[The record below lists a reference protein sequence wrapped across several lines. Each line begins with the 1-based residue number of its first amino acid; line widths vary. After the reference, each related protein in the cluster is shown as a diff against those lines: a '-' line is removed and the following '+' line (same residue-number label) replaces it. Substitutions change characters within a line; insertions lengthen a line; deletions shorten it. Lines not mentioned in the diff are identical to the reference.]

1 MLHSHSY
8 FTGDLSFLIESSNQ
22 TALKTANQ
30 AITMQNNTTNLTHK
44 RVLGVAIPI
53 VLANATI
60 PILGAVDTAVV
71 GQLGLAVPIGAV
83 GIGAII
89 ITAIYWLFGFL
100 RMGTTGLT
108 AQAIGS
114 GDKSETSALL
124 VRGIIIGLVAGLI
137 LIITQ
142 VPLFL
147 GALQLSPASIEV
159 EGLAQKYLEIRVYS
173 APAAIALFGIT
184 GWLIAKE
191 KTREVLLLQL
201 ALNGIN
207 IVLDLVFVLK
217 LGWGVEG
224 VAIATLIAEWSG
236 LIFGLWLARE
246 GFNNGY
252 WKNWVQIFDRARL
265 VKMAKVNS
273 DIMIRSILLEI
284 AFVSFLFLGS
294 SFDDAT
300 LAANQVLIQF
310 LNITAYALDGFA
322 FAAEALVGQALGAKN
337 RQLFRKSV
345 VMTSQWGVGSVILMA
360 LAFFVFGNNIINIMT
375 TAEDVRAVSYV
386 YLPWMV
392 LAPLAGVAAWM
403 LDGIFIG
410 ATRTAD
416 MRNMMFISF
425 CIYLIALALLLPA
438 YGNHGLWASLIIFS
452 IARGVTL
459 GFKYPALEGS
469 IDLK

>member
-1 MLHSHSY
+1 MQTNS
-8 FTGDLSFLIESSNQ
+8 TGLS
-22 TALKTANQ
+22 
-30 AITMQNNTTNLTHK
+30 HK

-71 GQLGLAVPIGAV
+71 GQLGLAAPIGAV

-114 GDKSETSALL
+114 GDKPETSALL
-124 VRGIIIGLVAGLI
+124 VRGIIIGLVAGLV
-137 LIITQ
+137 LIIAQ
-142 VPLFL
+142 VPIFL
-147 GALQLSPASIEV
+147 GALQLSPASMEV
-159 EGLAQKYLEIRVYS
+159 ESLAQKYLQIRVYS

-201 ALNGIN
+201 VLNGIN
-207 IVLDLVFVLK
+207 ITLDLVFVLK

-252 WKNWVQIFDRARL
+252 WKNWIQIFDRVRL
-265 VKMAKVNS
+265 IQMAKVNS

-284 AFVSFLFLGS
+284 GFVSFLFLGS

-337 RQLFRKSV
+337 RPLFRRAV
-345 VMTSQWGVGSVILMA
+345 IMTSQWGLGSVILMA
-360 LAFFVFGNNIINIMT
+360 LAFFVFGNSIINVMT
-375 TAEDVRAVSYV
+375 TAEDVRVVSYE

-392 LAPLAGVAAWM
+392 AAPLAGVAAWM

-425 CIYLIALALLLPA
+425 CIYLIALALLLPS

-459 GFKYPALEGS
+459 GFKYPALRGICRFKMIYS
-469 IDLK
+469 

>member
-1 MLHSHSY
+1 M
-8 FTGDLSFLIESSNQ
+8 
-22 TALKTANQ
+22 
-30 AITMQNNTTNLTHK
+30 
-44 RVLGVAIPI
+44 AIPI

-114 GDKSETSALL
+114 GDNSETSALL

-137 LIITQ
+137 LIIAQ

-147 GALQLSPASIEV
+147 GALQVSPASIEV
-159 EGLAQKYLEIRVYS
+159 EGLAQKYLQIRVYS

-191 KTREVLLLQL
+191 KTRAVLLLQL
-201 ALNGIN
+201 VLNGIN
-207 IVLDLVFVLK
+207 IALDLVFVLK

-252 WKNWVQIFDRARL
+252 WKNWLQIFDRARL
-265 VKMAKVNS
+265 MQMAKVNS

-284 AFVSFLFLGS
+284 SFVSFLFLGS

-337 RQLFRKSV
+337 RPLFRRAV
-345 VMTSQWGVGSVILMA
+345 VMTSQWGLGSVILMA
-360 LAFFVFGNNIINIMT
+360 LAFFVFGNSIINIMT
-375 TAEDVRAVSYV
+375 TAQDVRTVGYE

-392 LAPLAGVAAWM
+392 IAPLAGAAAWM

-425 CIYLIALALLLPA
+425 CIYLIALAILLPKYA
-438 YGNHGLWASLIIFS
+438 NHGLWASLIIFS
-452 IARGVTL
+452 LARGITL
-459 GFKYPALEGS
+459 GFKYPRLEASVGPN
-469 IDLK
+469 

>member
-1 MLHSHSY
+1 M
-8 FTGDLSFLIESSNQ
+8 Q
-22 TALKTANQ
+22 TNSTS
-30 AITMQNNTTNLTHK
+30 LTHK
-44 RVLGVAIPI
+44 RVLGVAVPI

-124 VRGIIIGLVAGLI
+124 VRGIVIGLVAGLI

-265 VKMAKVNS
+265 VQMAKVNS

-360 LAFFVFGNNIINIMT
+360 LAFFVFGNSIINIMT
-375 TAEDVRAVSYV
+375 TAEDVRVVSYE

-392 LAPLAGVAAWM
+392 IAPMAGVAAWM

-416 MRNMMFISF
+416 MRNMMFVSF

>member
-1 MLHSHSY
+1 MNP
-8 FTGDLSFLIESSNQ
+8 SSNR
-22 TALKTANQ
+22 
-30 AITMQNNTTNLTHK
+30 LTHK

-60 PILGAVDTAVV
+60 PILGAVDTGVV
-71 GQLGLAVPIGAV
+71 GQMGLAAPIGAV

-89 ITAIYWLFGFL
+89 ISAIYWLFGFL

-114 GDKSETSALL
+114 KNQSETSALL

-137 LIITQ
+137 LIVTQ
-142 VPLFL
+142 IPLFS
-147 GALQLSPASIEV
+147 GALGLAPASQEV
-159 EGLAQKYLEIRVYS
+159 ELLANEYLNIRVFS
-173 APAAIALFGIT
+173 APAAIAIFGIT

-191 KTREVLLLQL
+191 RTRSVLLLML
-201 ALNGIN
+201 LVNSVN
-207 IVLDLVFVLK
+207 ITLDFIFVLK

-224 VAIATLIAEWSG
+224 VAFATLIAEWLG
-236 LIFGLWLARE
+236 LFYGLWLSRE
-246 GFNNGY
+246 GFRNGY
-252 WKNWVQIFDRARL
+252 WRNWVQIFDRARL
-265 VKMAKVNS
+265 VQMAKVNS
-273 DIMIRSILLEI
+273 DILIRSVLLEI
-284 AFVSFLFLGS
+284 GFVSFLFLGS

-310 LNITAYALDGFA
+310 LNITAYAMDGFA
-322 FAAEALVGQALGAKN
+322 FAAEALVGQALGSRN
-337 RQLFRKSV
+337 RLLFRRSA
-345 VMTSQWGVGSVILMA
+345 VMTSQWGFGSVVVMA
-360 LAFFVFGNNIINIMT
+360 IAFYVFGSSIINVMT
-375 TAEDVRAVSYV
+375 TAEDVRAVSYE

-392 LAPLAGVAAWM
+392 LAPLVGAAAWM

-425 CIYLIALALLLPA
+425 CIYLIALAFLLPR
-438 YGNHGLWASLIIFS
+438 YENHGLWASLIIFS

-459 GFKYPALEGS
+459 GIKYPKLEAS
-469 IDLK
+469 VENEST

>member
-1 MLHSHSY
+1 M
-8 FTGDLSFLIESSNQ
+8 
-22 TALKTANQ
+22 
-30 AITMQNNTTNLTHK
+30 
-44 RVLGVAIPI
+44 AIPI

-114 GDKSETSALL
+114 GDKPETSALL
-124 VRGIIIGLVAGLI
+124 VRGVIIGFTAGLI
-137 LIITQ
+137 LIIAQ
-142 VPLFL
+142 VPIFL
-147 GALQLSPASIEV
+147 GALQLSPASMEV
-159 EGLAQKYLEIRVYS
+159 ESLAQKYLQIRVYS

-191 KTREVLLLQL
+191 KTRAVLLLQL

-207 IVLDLVFVLK
+207 IALDLVFVLK

-252 WKNWVQIFDRARL
+252 WKNWLQIFDRVRL
-265 VKMAKVNS
+265 IQMAKVNS

-284 AFVSFLFLGS
+284 SFVSFLFLGS

-337 RQLFRKSV
+337 RPLFRRAV
-345 VMTSQWGVGSVILMA
+345 VMTSQWGLGSVILMA
-360 LAFFVFGNNIINIMT
+360 LAFFVFGNSIINIMT
-375 TAEDVRAVSYV
+375 TAQDVRTVGYE

-392 LAPLAGVAAWM
+392 IAPLAGVAAWM

-425 CIYLIALALLLPA
+425 CVYLIALAILLPK

-452 IARGVTL
+452 IARGITL
-459 GFKYPALEGS
+459 GLKYPKLEASAGPN
-469 IDLK
+469 

>member
-1 MLHSHSY
+1 MNP
-8 FTGDLSFLIESSNQ
+8 SSS
-22 TALKTANQ
+22 
-30 AITMQNNTTNLTHK
+30 NLTHK

-60 PILGAVDTAVV
+60 PILGAVDTGVV
-71 GQLGLAVPIGAV
+71 GQMGLAAPIGAV

-89 ITAIYWLFGFL
+89 ISAIYWMFGFL

-114 GDKSETSALL
+114 NNQSETSALL

-137 LIITQ
+137 LILIQ
-142 VPLFL
+142 IPLFSAAL
-147 GALQLSPASIEV
+147 GLAPASQEV
-159 EGLAQKYLEIRVYS
+159 EGLANEYLKIRVFS
-173 APAAIALFGIT
+173 APAAIAIFGIT

-191 KTREVLLLQL
+191 RTKAVLFLMLLV
-201 ALNGIN
+201 NSVN
-207 IVLDLVFVLK
+207 ITLDFIFVLK

-224 VAIATLIAEWSG
+224 VAFATFIAEWLG
-236 LIFGLWLARE
+236 LFYGLWLARE

-252 WKNWVQIFDRARL
+252 WKNWVQIFDRVRL
-265 VKMAKVNS
+265 VQMARVNS
-273 DIMIRSILLEI
+273 DILIRSVLLEI
-284 AFVSFLFLGS
+284 GFVSFLFLGS

-300 LAANQVLIQF
+300 LAANQVLVQF
-310 LNITAYALDGFA
+310 LNITAYAMDGFA

-337 RQLFRKSV
+337 RALFRRSA
-345 VMTSQWGVGSVILMA
+345 VMTSQWGVGLVVVMA
-360 LAFFVFGNNIINIMT
+360 IAFYVFGNTIINVMT
-375 TAEDVRAVSYV
+375 TAEDVRVVSYD

-392 LAPLAGVAAWM
+392 LAPLVGAAAWM

-425 CIYLIALALLLPA
+425 CIYLIALAFLLPK
-438 YGNHGLWASLIIFS
+438 YDNHGLWASLIIFS

-459 GFKYPALEGS
+459 GYKYPKLEASVEG
-469 IDLK
+469 

>member
-1 MLHSHSY
+1 MLSLHLY
-8 FTGDLSFLIESSNQ
+8 CIGALRSSTKVTKAKLFNGINQ
-22 TALKTANQ
+22 TVN
-30 AITMQNNTTNLTHK
+30 MQINSSSLTHK
-44 RVLGVAIPI
+44 RVLSVAIPI

-71 GQLGLAVPIGAV
+71 GQLGLAAPIGAV

-108 AQAIGS
+108 AQAVGS

-142 VPLFL
+142 VPLFF
-147 GALQLSPASIEV
+147 GALQLSPASLEV
-159 EGLAQKYLEIRVYS
+159 EGLAQKYLQIRVYS

-191 KTREVLLLQL
+191 KTREILLLQL
-201 ALNGIN
+201 MLNGIN
-207 IVLDLVFVLK
+207 IILDLIFVLK

-236 LIFGLWLARE
+236 LVFGLWLTRK

-252 WKNWVQIFDRARL
+252 WKNWAQIFDRARL
-265 VKMAKVNS
+265 LQMARVNS
-273 DIMIRSILLEI
+273 DIMVRSILLEI

-337 RQLFRKSV
+337 KLLFRRSV
-345 VMTSQWGVGSVILMA
+345 VMTSQWGLGSVILMA
-360 LAFFVFGNNIINIMT
+360 LAFFIFGNSIINIMT
-375 TAEDVRAVSYV
+375 TAEDVRAVSYE

-403 LDGIFIG
+403 LDGVFIG

-416 MRNMMFISF
+416 MRNMMFVSF
-425 CIYLIALALLLPA
+425 CIYLIALALLLPK

-459 GFKYPALEGS
+459 GIKYPRLEASAGS
-469 IDLK
+469 N

>member
-1 MLHSHSY
+1 
-8 FTGDLSFLIESSNQ
+8 
-22 TALKTANQ
+22 
-30 AITMQNNTTNLTHK
+30 MQKNTTNLTHK

-137 LIITQ
+137 LIIAQ

-147 GALQLSPASIEV
+147 GALQVSPASIEV
-159 EGLAQKYLEIRVYS
+159 EGLAQKYLQIRVYS

-191 KTREVLLLQL
+191 KTRAVLILQL
-201 ALNGIN
+201 LLNGIN
-207 IVLDLVFVLK
+207 IILDLVFVLK

-224 VAIATLIAEWSG
+224 VAIATVIAEWSG

-265 VKMAKVNS
+265 VQMARVNS

-284 AFVSFLFLGS
+284 GFVSFLFLGS

-337 RQLFRKSV
+337 RHLFRKSV

-360 LAFFVFGNNIINIMT
+360 LAFFVFGNSIINIMT
-375 TAEDVRAVSYV
+375 TAEDVRVVSYE

-392 LAPLAGVAAWM
+392 IAPMAGVAAWR

-416 MRNMMFISF
+416 MRNMMFVSF

>member
-1 MLHSHSY
+1 MQTNS
-8 FTGDLSFLIESSNQ
+8 TGLS
-22 TALKTANQ
+22 
-30 AITMQNNTTNLTHK
+30 HK

-71 GQLGLAVPIGAV
+71 GQLGLAAPIGAV

-114 GDKSETSALL
+114 GDKPETSALL
-124 VRGIIIGLVAGLI
+124 VRGIIIGLVAGLV
-137 LIITQ
+137 LIIVQ
-142 VPLFL
+142 VPIFL
-147 GALQLSPASIEV
+147 GALQLSPASMEV
-159 EGLAQKYLEIRVYS
+159 ESLAQKYLQIRVYS

-207 IVLDLVFVLK
+207 ITLDLVFVLN

-252 WKNWVQIFDRARL
+252 WKNWIQIFDRVRL
-265 VKMAKVNS
+265 IQMAKVNS

-284 AFVSFLFLGS
+284 GFVSFLFLGS

-337 RQLFRKSV
+337 RPLFRRAV
-345 VMTSQWGVGSVILMA
+345 IMTSQWGLGSVILMA
-360 LAFFVFGNNIINIMT
+360 LAFFVFGNSIINVMT
-375 TAEDVRAVSYV
+375 TAEDVRVVSYE

-392 LAPLAGVAAWM
+392 AAPLAGVAAWM

-425 CIYLIALALLLPA
+425 CIYLIALALLLPS

-459 GFKYPALEGS
+459 GFKYPALEKS
-469 IDLK
+469 SEH

>member
-1 MLHSHSY
+1 MNP
-8 FTGDLSFLIESSNQ
+8 SS
-22 TALKTANQ
+22 TK
-30 AITMQNNTTNLTHK
+30 LTHK

-60 PILGAVDTAVV
+60 PILGAVDTGVV
-71 GQLGLAVPIGAV
+71 GQMGLAVPIGAV

-89 ITAIYWLFGFL
+89 ISAIYWLFGFL

-114 GDKSETSALL
+114 NDHSETSALL
-124 VRGIIIGLVAGLI
+124 VRGILIGLGAGLV
-137 LIITQ
+137 LIMTQ
-142 VPLFL
+142 IPLFSAAL
-147 GALQLSPASIEV
+147 GIAPASFEV
-159 EGLAQKYLEIRVYS
+159 ESLAQEYLKIRVYS
-173 APAAIALFGIT
+173 APAAIAIFGIT
-184 GWLIAKE
+184 GWLIANE
-191 KTREVLLLQL
+191 RTRAVLVLMLLI
-201 ALNGIN
+201 NSIN
-207 IVLDLVFVLK
+207 IVLDFVFVLR

-224 VAIATLIAEWSG
+224 VAFATLIAEWSG
-236 LIFGLWLARE
+236 LFFGLWLARK
-246 GFNNGY
+246 GFKNGY
-252 WKNWVQIFDRARL
+252 WKNWSQIFDRARL
-265 VKMAKVNS
+265 TKMAKVNS
-273 DIMIRSILLEI
+273 DILIRSVLLEI

-310 LNITAYALDGFA
+310 LNITAYAMDGFA
-322 FAAEALVGQALGAKN
+322 FAAEALVGKALGAKN
-337 RQLFRKSV
+337 RLIFRRSA
-345 VMTSQWGVGSVILMA
+345 VMTSQWGFGSVVVMA
-360 LAFFVFGNNIINIMT
+360 LAFYVFGNTIINVMT
-375 TAEDVRAVSYV
+375 TAEDVRAVSYE

-392 LAPLAGVAAWM
+392 LAPLVGAAAWM

-425 CIYLIALALLLPA
+425 CVYLIALALLLPK

-459 GFKYPALEGS
+459 GYKYPKLEAS
-469 IDLK
+469 VED

>member
-1 MLHSHSY
+1 M
-8 FTGDLSFLIESSNQ
+8 Q
-22 TALKTANQ
+22 TNSTS
-30 AITMQNNTTNLTHK
+30 LTHK
-44 RVLGVAIPI
+44 RVLGVAVPI

-124 VRGIIIGLVAGLI
+124 VRGIVIGLVAGLI

-201 ALNGIN
+201 VLNGIN

-360 LAFFVFGNNIINIMT
+360 LAFFVFGNSIINVMT
-375 TAEDVRAVSYV
+375 TAEDVRVVSYE

-392 LAPLAGVAAWM
+392 IAPMAGVAAWM

-416 MRNMMFISF
+416 MRNMMFVSF

>member
-1 MLHSHSY
+1 M
-8 FTGDLSFLIESSNQ
+8 Q
-22 TALKTANQ
+22 TNSTS
-30 AITMQNNTTNLTHK
+30 LTHK
-44 RVLGVAIPI
+44 RVLGVAVPI

-360 LAFFVFGNNIINIMT
+360 LAFFVFGNSIINVMT
-375 TAEDVRAVSYV
+375 TAEDVRVVSYE

-392 LAPLAGVAAWM
+392 IAPMAGVAAWM

-416 MRNMMFISF
+416 MRNMMFVSF

>member
-1 MLHSHSY
+1 
-8 FTGDLSFLIESSNQ
+8 
-22 TALKTANQ
+22 
-30 AITMQNNTTNLTHK
+30 MQNNSTALSHK

-124 VRGIIIGLVAGLI
+124 VRGIIIGVVAGLI
-137 LIITQ
+137 LIMTQ

-159 EGLAQKYLEIRVYS
+159 EDLAQKYLQIRVYS

-191 KTREVLLLQL
+191 KTRAVLLLQL
-201 ALNGIN
+201 LLNGIN
-207 IVLDLVFVLK
+207 IILDLVFVLK

-236 LIFGLWLARE
+236 LLFGLWLVRE
-246 GFNNGY
+246 GFNNSY
-252 WKNWVQIFDRARL
+252 WKNWGQIFDRVRL
-265 VKMAKVNS
+265 VQMAKVNG

-284 AFVSFLFLGS
+284 GFVSFLFLGS
-294 SFDDAT
+294 SFNDAT
-300 LAANQVLIQF
+300 LAANQILIQF
-310 LNITAYALDGFA
+310 LSITVHALDGFA
-322 FAAEALVGQALGAKN
+322 FAAETLVGQALGSKN
-337 RQLFRKSV
+337 RALFRRAV
-345 VMTSQWGVGSVILMA
+345 VMTSQWGLGTVILMA
-360 LAFFVFGNNIINIMT
+360 LAFFVFGNSIINIMT
-375 TAEDVRAVSYV
+375 TAEDVRTVSYE

-392 LAPLAGVAAWM
+392 AAPLAGVAAWM

-425 CIYLIALALLLPA
+425 CVYLIALAILLPI

-459 GFKYPALEGS
+459 GFKYPALEAS
-469 IDLK
+469 AD

>member
-1 MLHSHSY
+1 
-8 FTGDLSFLIESSNQ
+8 
-22 TALKTANQ
+22 
-30 AITMQNNTTNLTHK
+30 MQNNSTGLSHK

-71 GQLGLAVPIGAV
+71 GQLGLAAPIGAV

-114 GDKSETSALL
+114 GDKPETSALL
-124 VRGIIIGLVAGLI
+124 VRGIIIGLVAGLV
-137 LIITQ
+137 LIIVQ
-142 VPLFL
+142 VPIFL
-147 GALQLSPASIEV
+147 GAFQLSPASMEV
-159 EGLAQKYLEIRVYS
+159 ESLAQKYLQIRVYS

-207 IVLDLVFVLK
+207 ITLDLVFVLN

-252 WKNWVQIFDRARL
+252 WKNWIQIFDRVRL
-265 VKMAKVNS
+265 IQMAKVNS

-284 AFVSFLFLGS
+284 GFVSFLFLGS

-337 RQLFRKSV
+337 RPLFRRAV
-345 VMTSQWGVGSVILMA
+345 IMTSQWGLGSVILMA
-360 LAFFVFGNNIINIMT
+360 LAFFVFGNSIINVMT
-375 TAEDVRAVSYV
+375 TAEDVRVVSYE

-392 LAPLAGVAAWM
+392 AAPLAGVAAWM

-425 CIYLIALALLLPA
+425 CIYLIALALLLPS

-459 GFKYPALEGS
+459 GFKYPALEKS
-469 IDLK
+469 SEH

>member
-1 MLHSHSY
+1 MQTN
-8 FTGDLSFLIESSNQ
+8 FTGLS
-22 TALKTANQ
+22 
-30 AITMQNNTTNLTHK
+30 HK

-71 GQLGLAVPIGAV
+71 GQLGLAAPIGAV

-114 GDKSETSALL
+114 GDKPETSALL
-124 VRGIIIGLVAGLI
+124 VRGIIIGLVAGLV
-137 LIITQ
+137 LIIAQ
-142 VPLFL
+142 VPIFL
-147 GALQLSPASIEV
+147 GALQLSPASMEV
-159 EGLAQKYLEIRVYS
+159 ESLAQKYLQIRVYS

-207 IVLDLVFVLK
+207 ITLDLVFVLK

-252 WKNWVQIFDRARL
+252 WKNWIQIFDRVRL
-265 VKMAKVNS
+265 IQMAKVNS

-284 AFVSFLFLGS
+284 GFVSFLFLGS

-337 RQLFRKSV
+337 RPLFRRAV
-345 VMTSQWGVGSVILMA
+345 IMTSQWGLGSVILMA
-360 LAFFVFGNNIINIMT
+360 LAFFVFGNSIINVMT
-375 TAEDVRAVSYV
+375 TAEDVRAVSYE

-392 LAPLAGVAAWM
+392 LGPLAGVAAWM

-425 CIYLIALALLLPA
+425 CIYLIALALLLPN

-459 GFKYPALEGS
+459 GFKYPALEKS
-469 IDLK
+469 SEH

>member
-1 MLHSHSY
+1 
-8 FTGDLSFLIESSNQ
+8 
-22 TALKTANQ
+22 
-30 AITMQNNTTNLTHK
+30 MQNNSTALSHK

-124 VRGIIIGLVAGLI
+124 VRGIIIGVVAGLI
-137 LIITQ
+137 LIVTQ
-142 VPLFL
+142 VPVFL

-159 EGLAQKYLEIRVYS
+159 EDLAQKYLQIRVYS

-191 KTREVLLLQL
+191 KTRAVLLLQL
-201 ALNGIN
+201 VLNGIN

-236 LIFGLWLARE
+236 LIFGLWLVRE
-246 GFNNGY
+246 GFNNSY
-252 WKNWVQIFDRARL
+252 WKNWAQILDRVRL
-265 VKMAKVNS
+265 VQMAKVNG

-284 AFVSFLFLGS
+284 GFVSFLFLGS
-294 SFDDAT
+294 SFNDAT
-300 LAANQVLIQF
+300 LAANQILIQF
-310 LNITAYALDGFA
+310 LSITVHALDGFA
-322 FAAEALVGQALGAKN
+322 FAAETLVGQALGAKN
-337 RQLFRKSV
+337 RPLFRRAV
-345 VMTSQWGVGSVILMA
+345 VMTSQWGLGTVILMA
-360 LAFFVFGNNIINIMT
+360 LSFYVFGNSIINIMT
-375 TAEDVRAVSYV
+375 TAEDVRTVSYE

-392 LAPLAGVAAWM
+392 AAPLAGVAAWM

-425 CIYLIALALLLPA
+425 CVYLIALAILLPK

-452 IARGVTL
+452 LARGITL
-459 GFKYPALEGS
+459 GFKYPRLEASVGPN
-469 IDLK
+469 

>member
-1 MLHSHSY
+1 M
-8 FTGDLSFLIESSNQ
+8 
-22 TALKTANQ
+22 
-30 AITMQNNTTNLTHK
+30 
-44 RVLGVAIPI
+44 AIPI

-124 VRGIIIGLVAGLI
+124 VRGIIIGVVAGLI

-142 VPLFL
+142 VPVFL

-159 EGLAQKYLEIRVYS
+159 EDLAQKYLQIRVYS

-191 KTREVLLLQL
+191 KTRAVLLLQL
-201 ALNGIN
+201 VLNGIN

-236 LIFGLWLARE
+236 LIFGLWLVRE
-246 GFNNGY
+246 GFNNSY
-252 WKNWVQIFDRARL
+252 WKNWAQIFDRVRL
-265 VKMAKVNS
+265 VQMAKVNG

-284 AFVSFLFLGS
+284 GFVSFLFLGS
-294 SFDDAT
+294 SFNDAT
-300 LAANQVLIQF
+300 LAANQILIQF
-310 LNITAYALDGFA
+310 LSITVHALDGFA
-322 FAAEALVGQALGAKN
+322 FAAETLVGQALGAKN
-337 RQLFRKSV
+337 RPLFRRAV
-345 VMTSQWGVGSVILMA
+345 VMTSQWGLGTVILMA
-360 LAFFVFGNNIINIMT
+360 LSFFVFGNSIINIMT
-375 TAEDVRAVSYV
+375 TAEDVRTVSYE

-392 LAPLAGVAAWM
+392 AAPLAGVAAWM

-425 CIYLIALALLLPA
+425 CVYLIALAILLPI

-459 GFKYPALEGS
+459 GFKYPALEAS
-469 IDLK
+469 ADLK

>member
-1 MLHSHSY
+1 M
-8 FTGDLSFLIESSNQ
+8 Q
-22 TALKTANQ
+22 TNSTS
-30 AITMQNNTTNLTHK
+30 LTHK
-44 RVLGVAIPI
+44 RVLGVAVPI

-265 VKMAKVNS
+265 VQMAKVNS

-360 LAFFVFGNNIINIMT
+360 LAFFVFGNSIINVMT
-375 TAEDVRAVSYV
+375 TAEDVRVVGYE

-392 LAPLAGVAAWM
+392 AAPLAGVAAWM

-416 MRNMMFISF
+416 MRNMMFVSF

>member
-1 MLHSHSY
+1 MQTNSK
-8 FTGDLSFLIESSNQ
+8 DLS
-22 TALKTANQ
+22 
-30 AITMQNNTTNLTHK
+30 HK

-114 GDKSETSALL
+114 GDKPETSALL
-124 VRGIIIGLVAGLI
+124 VRGVIIGFTAGLI
-137 LIITQ
+137 LIIAQ
-142 VPLFL
+142 VPIFL
-147 GALQLSPASIEV
+147 GALQLSPASMEV
-159 EGLAQKYLEIRVYS
+159 ESLAQKYLQIRVYS

-191 KTREVLLLQL
+191 KTRAVLLLQL
-201 ALNGIN
+201 VLNGIN
-207 IVLDLVFVLK
+207 IALDLVFVLK

-252 WKNWVQIFDRARL
+252 WKNWVQIFDRVRL
-265 VKMAKVNS
+265 MQMAKVNS

-284 AFVSFLFLGS
+284 SFVSFLFLGS

-337 RQLFRKSV
+337 RPLFRRAV
-345 VMTSQWGVGSVILMA
+345 VMTSQWGLGSVILMA
-360 LAFFVFGNNIINIMT
+360 LAFFVFGNSIINIMT
-375 TAEDVRAVSYV
+375 TAQDVRTVGYV

-425 CIYLIALALLLPA
+425 CVYLIALAILLPK

-452 IARGVTL
+452 LARGITL
-459 GFKYPALEGS
+459 GFKYPRLEASVGPN
-469 IDLK
+469 

>member
-1 MLHSHSY
+1 MQTN
-8 FTGDLSFLIESSNQ
+8 FTGLS
-22 TALKTANQ
+22 
-30 AITMQNNTTNLTHK
+30 HK

-71 GQLGLAVPIGAV
+71 GQLGLAAPIGAV

-114 GDKSETSALL
+114 GDKPETSALL
-124 VRGIIIGLVAGLI
+124 VRGIIIGLVAGLV
-137 LIITQ
+137 LIIAQ
-142 VPLFL
+142 VPIFL
-147 GALQLSPASIEV
+147 GALQLSPASMEV
-159 EGLAQKYLEIRVYS
+159 ESLAQKYLQIRVYS

-207 IVLDLVFVLK
+207 ITLDLVFVLK

-252 WKNWVQIFDRARL
+252 WRNWVQIFDRARL
-265 VKMAKVNS
+265 LQMAKINS

-284 AFVSFLFLGS
+284 GFVSFLFLGS

-337 RQLFRKSV
+337 RPLFRRAV
-345 VMTSQWGVGSVILMA
+345 VMTSQWGLGSVILMA
-360 LAFFVFGNNIINIMT
+360 LAFFVFGNSIINVMT
-375 TAEDVRAVSYV
+375 TAEDVRVVSYE

-392 LAPLAGVAAWM
+392 AAPLAGVAAWM

-425 CIYLIALALLLPA
+425 CIYLIALALLLPS

-459 GFKYPALEGS
+459 GFKYPALEKS
-469 IDLK
+469 SEN

>member
-1 MLHSHSY
+1 MQTNSK
-8 FTGDLSFLIESSNQ
+8 GLS
-22 TALKTANQ
+22 
-30 AITMQNNTTNLTHK
+30 HK

-71 GQLGLAVPIGAV
+71 GQLGLAAPIGAV

-114 GDKSETSALL
+114 GDKPETSALL
-124 VRGIIIGLVAGLI
+124 VRGIIIGLVAGLV
-137 LIITQ
+137 LIIAQ
-142 VPLFL
+142 VPIFL
-147 GALQLSPASIEV
+147 GALQLSPASMEV
-159 EGLAQKYLEIRVYS
+159 ESLAQKYLQIRVYS

-207 IVLDLVFVLK
+207 ITLDLVFVLK

-252 WKNWVQIFDRARL
+252 WKNWIQIFDRVRL
-265 VKMAKVNS
+265 IQMAKVNS

-284 AFVSFLFLGS
+284 GFVSFLFLGS

-337 RQLFRKSV
+337 RPLFRRAV
-345 VMTSQWGVGSVILMA
+345 IMTSQWGLGSVILMA
-360 LAFFVFGNNIINIMT
+360 LAFFVFGNSIINVMT
-375 TAEDVRAVSYV
+375 TAEDVRVVSYE

-392 LAPLAGVAAWM
+392 AAPLAGVAAWM

-425 CIYLIALALLLPA
+425 CIYLIALALLLPS

-459 GFKYPALEGS
+459 GFKYPALEKS
-469 IDLK
+469 SEH

>member
-1 MLHSHSY
+1 
-8 FTGDLSFLIESSNQ
+8 
-22 TALKTANQ
+22 
-30 AITMQNNTTNLTHK
+30 MQNNSTTLSHK

-71 GQLGLAVPIGAV
+71 GQLGLAIPIGAV

-124 VRGIIIGLVAGLI
+124 VRGIIIGVVAGLI
-137 LIITQ
+137 LIVTQ
-142 VPLFL
+142 VPVFL

-159 EGLAQKYLEIRVYS
+159 EDLAQKYLQIRVYS

-191 KTREVLLLQL
+191 KTRAVLLLQL
-201 ALNGIN
+201 VLNGIN

-236 LIFGLWLARE
+236 LIFGLWLVRE
-246 GFNNGY
+246 GFNNSY
-252 WKNWVQIFDRARL
+252 WKNWAQIFDRVRL
-265 VKMAKVNS
+265 VQMAKVNG

-284 AFVSFLFLGS
+284 GFVSFLFLGS
-294 SFDDAT
+294 SFNDAT
-300 LAANQVLIQF
+300 LAANQILIQF
-310 LNITAYALDGFA
+310 LSITVHALDGFA
-322 FAAEALVGQALGAKN
+322 FAAETLVGQALGAKN
-337 RQLFRKSV
+337 RPLFRRAV
-345 VMTSQWGVGSVILMA
+345 VMTSQWGLGTVILMA
-360 LAFFVFGNNIINIMT
+360 LSFFVFGNSIINIMT
-375 TAEDVRAVSYV
+375 TAEDVRTVSYE

-392 LAPLAGVAAWM
+392 AAPLAGVAAWM

-425 CIYLIALALLLPA
+425 CVYLVALAILLPI

-459 GFKYPALEGS
+459 GFKYPALEAS
-469 IDLK
+469 AD

>member
-1 MLHSHSY
+1 MNP
-8 FTGDLSFLIESSNQ
+8 SS
-22 TALKTANQ
+22 TK
-30 AITMQNNTTNLTHK
+30 LTHK

-60 PILGAVDTAVV
+60 PILGAVDTGVV
-71 GQLGLAVPIGAV
+71 GQMGLAVPIGAV

-89 ITAIYWLFGFL
+89 ISAIYWLFGFL

-114 GDKSETSALL
+114 NDHSETSALL
-124 VRGIIIGLVAGLI
+124 VRGIFIGLGAGLV
-137 LIITQ
+137 LIMTQ
-142 VPLFL
+142 IPLFSAAL
-147 GALQLSPASIEV
+147 GIAPASFEV
-159 EGLAQKYLEIRVYS
+159 ESLAQEYLKIRVYS
-173 APAAIALFGIT
+173 APAAIAIFGIT
-184 GWLIAKE
+184 GWLIANE
-191 KTREVLLLQL
+191 RTRAVLVLMLLI
-201 ALNGIN
+201 NSIN
-207 IVLDLVFVLK
+207 IVLDFVFVLR

-224 VAIATLIAEWSG
+224 VAYATLIAEWSG
-236 LIFGLWLARE
+236 LFFGLWLARK
-246 GFNNGY
+246 GFKNGY
-252 WKNWVQIFDRARL
+252 WKNWSQIFDRARL
-265 VKMAKVNS
+265 TKMAKVNS
-273 DIMIRSILLEI
+273 DILIRSVLLEI

-310 LNITAYALDGFA
+310 LNITAYAMDGFA
-322 FAAEALVGQALGAKN
+322 FAAEALVGKALGAKN
-337 RQLFRKSV
+337 RLIFRRSA
-345 VMTSQWGVGSVILMA
+345 VMTSQWGFGSVVVMA
-360 LAFFVFGNNIINIMT
+360 LAFYVFGNTIINVMT
-375 TAEDVRAVSYV
+375 TAEDVRAVSYE

-392 LAPLAGVAAWM
+392 LAPLVGAAAWM

-425 CIYLIALALLLPA
+425 CVYLIALALLLPK

-459 GFKYPALEGS
+459 GYKYPKLEAS
-469 IDLK
+469 VED

>member
-1 MLHSHSY
+1 MQTNS
-8 FTGDLSFLIESSNQ
+8 TGLS
-22 TALKTANQ
+22 
-30 AITMQNNTTNLTHK
+30 HK

-124 VRGIIIGLVAGLI
+124 VRGIIIGVVAGLI
-137 LIITQ
+137 LIMTQ
-142 VPLFL
+142 VPVFL

-159 EGLAQKYLEIRVYS
+159 EDLAQKYLQIRVYS

-191 KTREVLLLQL
+191 KTRAVLLLQL
-201 ALNGIN
+201 VLNGIN
-207 IVLDLVFVLK
+207 IILDLVFVLK

-236 LIFGLWLARE
+236 LVFGLWLVRE
-246 GFNNGY
+246 GFNNSY
-252 WKNWVQIFDRARL
+252 WKNWTQIFDKVRL
-265 VKMAKVNS
+265 VQMAKVNG

-284 AFVSFLFLGS
+284 GFVSFLFLGS
-294 SFDDAT
+294 SFNDAT
-300 LAANQVLIQF
+300 LAANQILIQF
-310 LNITAYALDGFA
+310 LSITIHALDGFA
-322 FAAEALVGQALGAKN
+322 FAAETLVGQALGSKN
-337 RQLFRKSV
+337 RALFRRAV
-345 VMTSQWGVGSVILMA
+345 VMTSQWGLGTVILMA
-360 LAFFVFGNNIINIMT
+360 LAFFVFGNSIINIMT
-375 TAEDVRAVSYV
+375 TAQDVRTVSYE

-392 LAPLAGVAAWM
+392 VAPLAGVAAWM

-425 CIYLIALALLLPA
+425 CVYLIALAILLPI

-459 GFKYPALEGS
+459 GFKYPSLEAS
-469 IDLK
+469 TD

>member
-1 MLHSHSY
+1 
-8 FTGDLSFLIESSNQ
+8 
-22 TALKTANQ
+22 
-30 AITMQNNTTNLTHK
+30 MQKNTTNLTHK

-137 LIITQ
+137 LFIAQ

-147 GALQLSPASIEV
+147 GALQVSPASIEV
-159 EGLAQKYLEIRVYS
+159 EGLAQKYLQIRVYS

-191 KTREVLLLQL
+191 KTRAVLILQL
-201 ALNGIN
+201 LLNGIN
-207 IVLDLVFVLK
+207 IILDLVFVLK

-224 VAIATLIAEWSG
+224 VAIATVIAEWSG

-265 VKMAKVNS
+265 VQMAKVNS

-284 AFVSFLFLGS
+284 GFVSFLFLGS

-337 RQLFRKSV
+337 RHLFRKSV

-360 LAFFVFGNNIINIMT
+360 LAFFVFGNSIINVMT

-425 CIYLIALALLLPA
+425 CVYLIALALLLPS

>member
-1 MLHSHSY
+1 MQTKS
-8 FTGDLSFLIESSNQ
+8 TGLS
-22 TALKTANQ
+22 
-30 AITMQNNTTNLTHK
+30 HK

-71 GQLGLAVPIGAV
+71 GQLGLAAPIGAV

-114 GDKSETSALL
+114 GDSPEASALL
-124 VRGIIIGLVAGLI
+124 VRGVIIGLVAGLV
-137 LIITQ
+137 LIIAQ
-142 VPLFL
+142 VPIFL
-147 GALQLSPASIEV
+147 GALQLSPASMEV
-159 EGLAQKYLEIRVYS
+159 ESLAQKYLQIRVYS

-191 KTREVLLLQL
+191 KTRAVLLLQL

-207 IVLDLVFVLK
+207 IALDLVFVLK

-252 WKNWVQIFDRARL
+252 WRNWVQIFDRARL
-265 VKMAKVNS
+265 LQMAKINS

-284 AFVSFLFLGS
+284 GFVSFLFLGS

-310 LNITAYALDGFA
+310 LHITAYALDGFA

-337 RQLFRKSV
+337 RLLFRRAV
-345 VMTSQWGVGSVILMA
+345 IMTSQWGLGSVIVMA
-360 LAFFVFGNNIINIMT
+360 LAFFVFGNSIINVMT
-375 TAEDVRAVSYV
+375 TAEDVRAVSYE

-392 LAPLAGVAAWM
+392 LGPLAGVAAWM
-403 LDGIFIG
+403 LDGVFIG

-425 CIYLIALALLLPA
+425 CIYLIALVLLLPS

-459 GFKYPALEGS
+459 GFKYPALEKS
-469 IDLK
+469 SEN

>member
-1 MLHSHSY
+1 M
-8 FTGDLSFLIESSNQ
+8 Q
-22 TALKTANQ
+22 TNSTS
-30 AITMQNNTTNLTHK
+30 LTHK
-44 RVLGVAIPI
+44 RVLGVAVPI

-124 VRGIIIGLVAGLI
+124 VRGIVIGLVAGLI

-360 LAFFVFGNNIINIMT
+360 LAFFVFGNSIINVMT

>member
-1 MLHSHSY
+1 
-8 FTGDLSFLIESSNQ
+8 
-22 TALKTANQ
+22 
-30 AITMQNNTTNLTHK
+30 MQKNTTNLTHK

-137 LIITQ
+137 LIIAQ

-147 GALQLSPASIEV
+147 GALQVSPASIEV
-159 EGLAQKYLEIRVYS
+159 EGLAQKYLQIRVYS

-191 KTREVLLLQL
+191 KTRAVLILQL
-201 ALNGIN
+201 LLNGIN
-207 IVLDLVFVLK
+207 IILDLVFVLK

-224 VAIATLIAEWSG
+224 VAIATVIAEWSG

-265 VKMAKVNS
+265 VQMARVNS

-284 AFVSFLFLGS
+284 GFVSFLFLGS

-337 RQLFRKSV
+337 RHLFRKSV

-360 LAFFVFGNNIINIMT
+360 LAFFVFGNSIINVMT

-425 CIYLIALALLLPA
+425 CVYLIALALLLPN

-452 IARGVTL
+452 IARGITL

-469 IDLK
+469 VDLK

>member
-1 MLHSHSY
+1 M
-8 FTGDLSFLIESSNQ
+8 
-22 TALKTANQ
+22 
-30 AITMQNNTTNLTHK
+30 
-44 RVLGVAIPI
+44 AIPI

-114 GDKSETSALL
+114 GDKPETSALL
-124 VRGIIIGLVAGLI
+124 VRGVIIGFTAGLI
-137 LIITQ
+137 LIIAQ
-142 VPLFL
+142 VPIFL
-147 GALQLSPASIEV
+147 GALQLSPASMEV
-159 EGLAQKYLEIRVYS
+159 ESLAQKYLQIRVYS

-191 KTREVLLLQL
+191 KTRAVLLLQL
-201 ALNGIN
+201 VLNGIN
-207 IVLDLVFVLK
+207 IALDLVFVLK

-252 WKNWVQIFDRARL
+252 WKNWVQIFDRVRL
-265 VKMAKVNS
+265 MQMAKVNS

-284 AFVSFLFLGS
+284 SFVSFLFLGS

-337 RQLFRKSV
+337 RPLFRRAV
-345 VMTSQWGVGSVILMA
+345 VMTSQWGLGSVILMA
-360 LAFFVFGNNIINIMT
+360 LAFFVFGNSIINVMT
-375 TAEDVRAVSYV
+375 TAEDVRVVSYE

-392 LAPLAGVAAWM
+392 AAPLAGVAAWM

-425 CIYLIALALLLPA
+425 CIYLIALALLLPN

-459 GFKYPALEGS
+459 GFKYPALEKS
-469 IDLK
+469 SEH

>member
-1 MLHSHSY
+1 
-8 FTGDLSFLIESSNQ
+8 
-22 TALKTANQ
+22 
-30 AITMQNNTTNLTHK
+30 MQNNSTALSHK

-124 VRGIIIGLVAGLI
+124 VRGIIIGVVAGLI
-137 LIITQ
+137 LIVTQ
-142 VPLFL
+142 VPVFL

-159 EGLAQKYLEIRVYS
+159 EDLAQKYLQIRVYS

-191 KTREVLLLQL
+191 KTRAVLLLQL
-201 ALNGIN
+201 VLNGIN

-236 LIFGLWLARE
+236 LIFGLWLVRE
-246 GFNNGY
+246 GFNNSY
-252 WKNWVQIFDRARL
+252 WKNWAQIFDRVRL
-265 VKMAKVNS
+265 VQMAKVNG

-284 AFVSFLFLGS
+284 GFVSFLFLGS
-294 SFDDAT
+294 SFNDAT
-300 LAANQVLIQF
+300 LAANQILIQF
-310 LNITAYALDGFA
+310 LSITVHALDGFA

-337 RQLFRKSV
+337 RPLFRRAV
-345 VMTSQWGVGSVILMA
+345 VMTSQWGLGTVILMA
-360 LAFFVFGNNIINIMT
+360 LSFFVFGNSIINIMT
-375 TAEDVRAVSYV
+375 TAEDVRTVSYE

-392 LAPLAGVAAWM
+392 AAPLAGVAAWM

-425 CIYLIALALLLPA
+425 CVYLIALAILLPI

-452 IARGVTL
+452 ITRGVTL
-459 GFKYPALEGS
+459 GFKYPALEAS
-469 IDLK
+469 ADLK